1 MAVSLQNTHPTQIS
15 TNSLLQAAH
24 RLLQQEGFPDSEVSV
39 VLTDDD
45 TVHEL
50 NLRYRG
56 FDKPTDVLSFAQQDH
71 IEGAPPL
78 PDVDELPLL
87 LGDVIISVD
96 TAARQ
101 APVHE
106 VTLEQELELL
116 TVHGILHLL
125 GYEDD
130 TEDGAELMRE
140 RERAVLN
147 R

>member
-1 MAVSLQNTHPTQIS
+1 MTVSLQNMHPAQIT
-15 TNSLLQAAH
+15 TNSLLQAALH
-24 RLLQQEGFPDSEVSV
+24 LLRVEGFPEAEVSV

-45 TVHEL
+45 TVHQL
-50 NLRYRG
+50 NLQYRG
-56 FDKPTDVLSFAQQDH
+56 FDKPTDVLSFAQLDQ
-71 IEGAPPL
+71 IAGAPLL
-78 PDVDELPLL
+78 PDVEELPLL

-101 APVHE
+101 AETHH

-125 GYEDD
+125 GYEDESD
-130 TEDGAELMRE
+130 DGAELMRE
-140 RERAVLN
+140 REKAVLN